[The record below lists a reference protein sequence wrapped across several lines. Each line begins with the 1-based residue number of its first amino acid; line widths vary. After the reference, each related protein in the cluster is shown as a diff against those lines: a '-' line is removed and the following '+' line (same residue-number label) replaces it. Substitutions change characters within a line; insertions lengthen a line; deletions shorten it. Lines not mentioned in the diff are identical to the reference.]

1 MGIVESSWRK
11 QVRVGEEVDI
21 TLIGGREMRGR
32 VLDIA
37 EDGLLLGEENL
48 ERPIAFAGIATFA
61 LTRCVRREKSAP
73 QGESMREEAPPAQE
87 MDEPQAEQPA
97 DAAQEAPVHAEGWID
112 RYDAAA
118 GVGSL
123 ALNGGGQALFVGTE
137 IADEA
142 LAERLGR
149 WTGRALP
156 AQATVRVQNGHRV
169 AEKVALRETEEKF
182 RPRDVREELPREGFG
197 EIVHYDKV
205 NGYGKAKEGNV
216 KFLFRREDIASGA
229 LWQEILRSENTCG
242 IKVAFTVTADEKGP
256 RYGRVREIAALVE
269 DGALTP
275 PDFSGA
281 PKTGESP
288 RDGESLRAGDAPR
301 AGEPARADDANPQ
314 ARVTFT
320 DGTTMEES
328 VRTGALMFYNPD
340 KFFGRLRA
348 ENGERF
354 YFRASDV
361 MQLSLLDFLN
371 ARSALDIEETLVTF
385 SIKRLPTGKLAAG
398 RVSWPQKGGPDPE
411 PKEDAAPAG
420 EDAPEAEA
428 PEVAGAAGEADSA
441 PANKAPAPLDAYCA
455 AYLRAWGGEEDALRG
470 HLLLRAEEAARDGD
484 AQSAQDLLLECAA
497 LSDARRE
504 KRDEA
509 MLAYLRCFASEDA
522 GEDLPSFLAQATY
535 GGVAMF
541 DALTRLYA
549 AAEGAM
555 GRLCGILCEGKGMVT
570 LRAELL
576 RRFGQVPETAQELR
590 AAWQPLVAGER
601 ARTDYAAWSLDEAG
615 LQKADPEGAH
625 PEWKEVLA
633 ACLAPAGQAARL
645 LRAREE
651 ILRRPLRPAVAY
663 LLPAVLDAQ
672 AALQQESGAKVSLRA
687 LGRVRVLGQDY
698 AALEVAGQAE
708 AVCVELAGARAE
720 VGDLSG
726 EEAIAF
732 PFDGEEGEARVT
744 GRANGQDFCEAWA
757 LAFPA
762 AVQPEEE
769 PIQLLAEKGAV
780 AFVDGAQALAAI
792 EAAALGDA
800 ECILVRAGAFSGQD
814 EAAGAEAAILG
825 AMQAEMDRRF
835 GPEVT
840 GLLSFPYAGEAPEAD
855 ALERVLR
862 DFADVRLLHDKLKG
876 AHILVTA
883 SARGGAEE
891 ALCAL
896 CARMAGP
903 SVHAAL
909 DVEEA
914 PEGAPLFVARG
925 GQAGVAEALRRGG
938 FAAERVILAETAENA
953 AAEEIAQPA
962 PGPQPEPDTQSEPD
976 TQPAPESAAEAGGA
990 EG

>member
-73 QGESMREEAPPAQE
+73 QGETMREEAPPAQE

-281 PKTGESP
+281 P

-301 AGEPARADDANPQ
+301 AGEPARADDNNPQ

-398 RVSWPQKGGPDPE
+398 RVSWPQKGGSDPE

-428 PEVAGAAGEADSA
+428 PEAAGAAGEADSA

-535 GGVAMF
+535 SGVAMF

-601 ARTDYAAWSLDEAG
+601 ARTDYAAWPLDEAG

-757 LAFPA
+757 LAFPV

-840 GLLSFPYAGEAPEAD
+840 GLLSFPYAGAAPEAD

-891 ALCAL
+891 ALCVL

-914 PEGAPLFVARG
+914 PEGANLFVARG

-953 AAEEIAQPA
+953 AAEESAQPA
-962 PGPQPEPDTQSEPD
+962 PGPQPEPDTQ
-976 TQPAPESAAEAGGA
+976 PAPDAAAEAGGA